1 MALYPECD
9 FCLCELADDVIHEDE
24 TGEFIHLK
32 MAEEKTDLSDDR
44 KKTIQN
50 EFKRFINLFNLREDA
65 FNLVKRFL
73 TEGEIAFENIIN
85 AEKPELGIIG
95 VKYLPTEYYQS
106 ILNGETGKVIG
117 ISFDKENLNKD
128 LK

>member
-1 MALYPECD
+1 M
-9 FCLCELADDVIHEDE
+9 
-24 TGEFIHLK
+24 
-32 MAEEKTDLSDDR
+32 
-44 KKTIQN
+44 
-50 EFKRFINLFNLREDA
+50 NLFNLREDA

-73 TEGEIAFENIIN
+73 VEGEIAFENIIN

-106 ILNGETGKVIG
+106 ILNSENGKVIG

-128 LK
+128 LKQIVSNSCLGARAIFNNIITT